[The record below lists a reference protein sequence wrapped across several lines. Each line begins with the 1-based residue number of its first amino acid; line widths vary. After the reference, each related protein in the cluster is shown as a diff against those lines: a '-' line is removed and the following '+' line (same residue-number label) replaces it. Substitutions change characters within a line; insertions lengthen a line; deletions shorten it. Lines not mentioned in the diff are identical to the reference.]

1 MPHLPRNLMIAL
13 SPAQGMAL
21 LFLWRAAA
29 DGTWPRSLRRRNI
42 AAAQHAHTLP
52 ETTFTA

>member
-1 MPHLPRNLMIAL
+1 MPHLPRNLMLAL
-13 SPAQGMAL
+13 SPAQGVAL
-21 LFLWRAAA
+21 LFLWRAAG